1 MRGLVCAISVHYD
14 HEALVTAASS
24 SHVKPQDRIVFGF
37 RYNQTTPKSKLSC
50 LQTSLAMVNTLFLPE
65 LREMLASN
73 NTAELKEFC
82 DALHPAATADFME
95 GLSANEIWAVLKN
108 ADRETRSEIFGFFP
122 EPLQIEIINSQKL
135 EGIAE
140 LMEDLAP
147 DDRVDLLQELDQE
160 LSEKLVQAL
169 PTEERRETIR
179 LQAYPEDTAGAVM
192 TTEVAMVGE
201 DLTVS
206 QALKELQ
213 AQAQEV
219 ETIYYIY
226 IVDDSQH
233 LRGVLSARDLISAL
247 STPDKPI
254 SEVMDTKAI
263 SVDVHDD
270 QEEVA
275 QKVAHYDLL
284 AIPVVDEQ
292 HQMLGIITHDD
303 VIDVVR
309 EEAMED
315 AHRIAGVEP
324 LEDGYLQTAILQ
336 LCWNRGVW
344 LAPLFVAALLT
355 AQVIRQ
361 FENILDQLVW
371 LTWFIPLIMSSGGNS
386 GNQSATLVITGLTN
400 GNIKLT
406 DWFRVVLR
414 EIGMGFLL
422 GGLLGLVFL
431 PISHF
436 FFPSINTWSAIFVVP
451 LTLVA
456 VVVCGTTCG
465 SLLPLIFKRLGQ
477 DPALMSNPFVA
488 GIIDIVGI
496 IVYVKVACVLLDI
509 PA

>member
-1 MRGLVCAISVHYD
+1 
-14 HEALVTAASS
+14 
-24 SHVKPQDRIVFGF
+24 
-37 RYNQTTPKSKLSC
+37 
-50 LQTSLAMVNTLFLPE
+50 MVNTLFLPE

-73 NTAELKEFC
+73 NASDMKEFC
-82 DALHPAATADFME
+82 DALHPAATADFMS
-95 GLSANEIWAVLKN
+95 GLSPDEIWAVLKN
-108 ADRETRSEIFGFFP
+108 ADRETRSEIFGFFE

-147 DDRVDLLQELDQE
+147 DDRVDLLQELDPV

-169 PTEERRETIR
+169 PSEERRETIR

-201 DLTVS
+201 DLTVAE
-206 QALKELQ
+206 ALKELQ
-213 AQAQEV
+213 DQAQEV

-226 IVDDSQH
+226 IVDESKH

-324 LEDGYLQTAILQ
+324 LEDGYLQTDILQ

-344 LAPLFVAALLT
+344 LAPLFIAAILT
-355 AQVIRQ
+355 AQVIKQ
-361 FENILDQLVW
+361 FESILDQLVW
-371 LTWFIPLIMSSGGNS
+371 LTWFIP
-386 GNQSATLVITGLTN
+386 
-400 GNIKLT
+400 
-406 DWFRVVLR
+406 
-414 EIGMGFLL
+414 
-422 GGLLGLVFL
+422 
-431 PISHF
+431 
-436 FFPSINTWSAIFVVP
+436 
-451 LTLVA
+451 
-456 VVVCGTTCG
+456 
-465 SLLPLIFKRLGQ
+465 
-477 DPALMSNPFVA
+477 
-488 GIIDIVGI
+488 
-496 IVYVKVACVLLDI
+496 
-509 PA
+509 